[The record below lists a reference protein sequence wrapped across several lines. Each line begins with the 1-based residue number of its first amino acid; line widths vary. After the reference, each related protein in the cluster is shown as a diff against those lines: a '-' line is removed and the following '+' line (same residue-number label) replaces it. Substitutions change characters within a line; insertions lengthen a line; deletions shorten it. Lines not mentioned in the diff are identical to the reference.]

1 MSNKESKTKEE
12 LVIELYISGIIDET
26 MYRDMM
32 RRVRASK

>member
-12 LVIELYISGIIDET
+12 LVIELYINGIIDET